1 MLLFFPLP
9 YHTISF
15 IAIVTFLFQISQH
28 RQETLSTL
36 PFNNNIK
43 EVFSNIKAT
52 SNTEVTPPCT
62 LAKVPMLWRSEE
74 FTLFAQR
81 LDNIFIQKKT
91 STKGRQYVMDFV
103 HKARR
108 ITPISS
114 HAVGFKDVPRNLPRN
129 CYNTKYLST
138 LLETQLVILNP
149 TNPIPMTEL
158 LQAA

>member
-1 MLLFFPLP
+1 MLLIFLLP

-15 IAIVTFLFQISQH
+15 IAIETFMFQISQH

-36 PFNNNIK
+36 PFNSNIK

-52 SNTEVTPPCT
+52 SNTEVTPPHT
-62 LAKVPMLWRSEE
+62 FAKVPMLWRSEE

-81 LDNIFIQKKT
+81 LDNILIQKKT
-91 STKGRQYVMDFV
+91 STKGQQYLMDLV

-129 CYNTKYLST
+129 C
-138 LLETQLVILNP
+138 
-149 TNPIPMTEL
+149 
-158 LQAA
+158 